1 MKMKISLQN
10 WIILGVL
17 ALTWGS
23 SFILIKQGLVA
34 FTPYQVGALR
44 LCFAGGVLAIWGIPN
59 LLKNIP
65 KKKIPYVAL
74 AGFTGNFVPMFLFPI
89 AQTRVSS
96 SMAGIL
102 DSLVPL
108 FILLFGALF
117 FQLRGTKNQVLGA
130 IIGFIGAVILIGGD
144 GLSGENSFWHCMI
157 IVLATALYGLNS
169 LILTKYL
176 NDVPSFQLS
185 SSLFTI
191 WLPPAILILFISG
204 FHTTFEGTTA
214 QWESLGFVAILGLV
228 GTATA
233 MILFY
238 KLIQETGSI
247 FSSMV
252 TYLMPVVS
260 VFWGFLVGEKI
271 TWLHIVGFLLIL
283 SGVYLTQKKGKT
295 ENIKTV

>member
-1 MKMKISLQN
+1 MKISLQN

-23 SFILIKQGLVA
+23 SFILIKQGLVS

-59 LLKNIP
+59 LIKRIP
-65 KKKIPYVAL
+65 KNKIGYVAL

-89 AQTRVSS
+89 AQTQVSS

-117 FQLRGTKNQVLGA
+117 FQLRGTKNQILGA
-130 IIGFIGAVILIGGD
+130 IIGFVGAVILIGGD
-144 GLSGENSFWHCMI
+144 GLTGENSFWHCMI
-157 IVLATALYGLNS
+157 IVFATALYGLNS

-176 NDVPSFQLS
+176 NDIPSFQLS

-191 WLPPAILILFISG
+191 WLPPAIIILLFSG
-204 FHTTFEGTTA
+204 FPTVFEGTVP
-214 QWESLGFVAILGLV
+214 QWQSLGFIAILGLI

-233 MILFY
+233 MILYY
-238 KLIQETGSI
+238 KLIQSTGPM

-260 VFWGFLVGEKI
+260 VFWGILVGEKI
-271 TWLHIVGFLLIL
+271 TWLHIVGFILIL
-283 SGVYLTQKKGKT
+283 SGVYLTQKPDKKQIET
-295 ENIKTV
+295 I

>member
-1 MKMKISLQN
+1 MKISLQN

-23 SFILIKQGLVA
+23 SFILIKQGLVS
-34 FTPYQVGALR
+34 FTPYQVRALR

-59 LLKNIP
+59 LIKRIP
-65 KKKIPYVAL
+65 KNKIGYVAL

-89 AQTRVSS
+89 AQTQVSS

-117 FQLRGTKNQVLGA
+117 FQLRGTKNQILGA
-130 IIGFIGAVILIGGD
+130 IIGFVGAVILIGGD
-144 GLSGENSFWHCMI
+144 GLTGENSFWHCMI
-157 IVLATALYGLNS
+157 IVFATALYGLNS

-176 NDVPSFQLS
+176 NDIPSFQLS

-191 WLPPAILILFISG
+191 WLPPAIIILLFSG
-204 FHTTFEGTTA
+204 FPTVFEGTTQ
-214 QWESLGFVAILGLV
+214 QWQSLGFIAILGLI

-233 MILFY
+233 MILYY
-238 KLIQETGSI
+238 KLIQSTGPM

-260 VFWGFLVGEKI
+260 VFWGILVGEKI
-271 TWLHIVGFLLIL
+271 TWLHIVGFILIL
-283 SGVYLTQKKGKT
+283 SGVYLTQKPDKKQI
-295 ENIKTV
+295 EII

>member
-1 MKMKISLQN
+1 MKVSLQN

-23 SFILIKQGLVA
+23 SFILIKQGLVS

-44 LCFAGGVLAIWGIPN
+44 LSFAGGILAIWGIPS
-59 LLKNIP
+59 LFKIP
-65 KKKIPYVAL
+65 RKKIPYVAL

-89 AQTRVSS
+89 AQTKVSS

-108 FILLFGALF
+108 FILLFGAMF
-117 FQLRGTKNQVLGA
+117 FQLRGTKNQILGA

-144 GLSGENSFWHCMI
+144 GLTGENSFWHCMI

-191 WLPPAILILFISG
+191 WLPPSILILFLSG
-204 FHTTFEGTTA
+204 FHSTFEGTPA
-214 QWESLGFVAILGLV
+214 QWESLGFVAILGLI

-247 FSSMV
+247 FASMV
-252 TYLMPVVS
+252 TYLMPIIS

-271 TWLHIVGFLLIL
+271 SWLHIVGFLLIL
-283 SGVYLTQKKGKT
+283 SGVYLTQKKDKK
-295 ENIKTV
+295 EIISQ

>member
-1 MKMKISLQN
+1 MKISLQN

-23 SFILIKQGLVA
+23 SFILIKQGLVS

-44 LCFAGGVLAIWGIPN
+44 LCFAGGVLAFWGIPN
-59 LLKNIP
+59 LIKRIP
-65 KKKIPYVAL
+65 KNKIGYVAL

-89 AQTRVSS
+89 AQTQVSS

-117 FQLRGTKNQVLGA
+117 FQLRGTKNQILGA

-144 GLSGENSFWHCMI
+144 GLTGENSFWHCMI
-157 IVLATALYGLNS
+157 IVFATALYGLNS

-176 NDVPSFQLS
+176 NDIPSFQLS

-191 WLPPAILILFISG
+191 WLPPAIIILLFSG
-204 FHTTFEGTTA
+204 FPTVFEGTTQ

-228 GTATA
+228 GTAIA

-238 KLIQETGSI
+238 KLIQETGSM

-252 TYLMPVVS
+252 TYLMPIVS

-271 TWLHIVGFLLIL
+271 TWLHIVGFILIL
-283 SGVYLTQKKGKT
+283 SGVYLTQKPDKKQIET
-295 ENIKTV
+295 I

>member
-1 MKMKISLQN
+1 MKISLQN

-23 SFILIKQGLVA
+23 SFILIKQGLVS

-44 LCFAGGVLAIWGIPN
+44 LCFAGGVLAFWGIPN
-59 LLKNIP
+59 LIKRIP
-65 KKKIPYVAL
+65 KNKIGYVAL

-89 AQTRVSS
+89 AQTQVSS

-117 FQLRGTKNQVLGA
+117 FQLRGTKNQILGA

-144 GLSGENSFWHCMI
+144 GLTGENSFWHCMI
-157 IVLATALYGLNS
+157 IVFATALYGLNS

-176 NDVPSFQLS
+176 NDIPSFQLS

-191 WLPPAILILFISG
+191 WLPPAIIILLFSG
-204 FHTTFEGTTA
+204 FPTVFEGTVP
-214 QWESLGFVAILGLV
+214 QWQSLGFIAILGLI

-233 MILFY
+233 MILYY
-238 KLIQETGSI
+238 KLIQSTGPM

-260 VFWGFLVGEKI
+260 VFWGILVGEKI
-271 TWLHIVGFLLIL
+271 TWLHIIGFILIL
-283 SGVYLTQKKGKT
+283 SGVYLTQKPDKKQIET
-295 ENIKTV
+295 I

>member
-1 MKMKISLQN
+1 MKMKVSLQN

-23 SFILIKQGLVA
+23 SFILIKQGLVS

-44 LCFAGGVLAIWGIPN
+44 LCFAGGILAIWGIPN
-59 LLKNIP
+59 LIKRIP
-65 KKKIPYVAL
+65 RNKIPYVAL

-89 AQTRVSS
+89 AQTQVSS

-117 FQLRGTKNQVLGA
+117 FQLKGTKNQILGA
-130 IIGFIGAVILIGGD
+130 IIGFVGAVILIGGD
-144 GLSGENSFWHCMI
+144 GLTGENSFWHCML

-176 NDVPSFQLS
+176 NDIPSFQLS

-191 WLPPAILILFISG
+191 WLPPAIIILFLSG
-204 FHTTFEGTTA
+204 FHTTFEGTA
-214 QWESLGFVAILGLV
+214 LQWQSLGFVAILGLI

-233 MILFY
+233 MILYY
-238 KLIQETGSI
+238 KLIQSTGPM

-252 TYLMPVVS
+252 TYLMPIVS
-260 VFWGFLVGEKI
+260 VFWGFIVGEKI

-283 SGVYLTQKKGKT
+283 SGVYLTQKPDKKEIQT
-295 ENIKTV
+295 T

>member
-1 MKMKISLQN
+1 MKISLQN
-10 WIILGVL
+10 WIILAVL

-23 SFILIKQGLVA
+23 SFILIKQGLTS
-34 FTPYQVGALR
+34 FSPYQVGALR
-44 LCFAGGVLAIWGIPN
+44 LCFAGGVLALFGVPN
-59 LLKNIP
+59 LFKIP
-65 KKKIPYVAL
+65 SKKIPYVIL

-89 AQTRVSS
+89 AQTQVSS

-117 FQLRGTKNQVLGA
+117 FQVRGTKNQILGA
-130 IIGFIGAVILIGGD
+130 VIGFVGAVILIGGD
-144 GLSGENSFWHCMI
+144 GLTGENSFWYCMI

-191 WLPPAILILFISG
+191 WLPPALLVLFLSG
-204 FHTTFEGTTA
+204 FHTTFVGTTL
-214 QWESLGFVAILGLV
+214 QWQSLGFVAILGLV

-233 MILFY
+233 MILYY
-238 KLIQETGSI
+238 KLIQSTGPM

-252 TYLMPVVS
+252 TYLMPIVS

-271 TWLHIVGFLLIL
+271 TWLHIAGFLLIL
-283 SGVYLTQKKGKT
+283 SGVYLTQKKNKN
-295 ENIKTV
+295 EVDEI

>member
-1 MKMKISLQN
+1 MKIELKH

-34 FTPYQVGALR
+34 YTPYQVGALR
-44 LCFAGGVLAIWGIPN
+44 LTIAGGILAIWGIPS
-59 LLKNIP
+59 LFKIP
-65 KKKIPYVAL
+65 KNKLKYVAL
-74 AGFTGNFVPMFLFPI
+74 AGFCGNFIPMFLFPM
-89 AQTRVSS
+89 AQTHVSS

-117 FQLRGTKNQVLGA
+117 FNIKGTKNQVLGA
-130 IIGFIGAVILIGGD
+130 IIGFIGAVLLIGGD
-144 GLSGENSFWHCMI
+144 GFSGENSLLHCLL

-169 LILTKYL
+169 LILTRYL

-185 SSLFTI
+185 SALFTI
-191 WLPPAILILFISG
+191 WLLPSVFILIVSG
-204 FHTTFEGTTA
+204 FFDVFEGTE
-214 QWESLGFVAILGLV
+214 QQLKSLGFVAILGLL
-228 GTATA
+228 GTALA

-238 KLIQETGSI
+238 RLIQSTGSM
-247 FSSMV
+247 FASMV

-271 TWLHIVGFLLIL
+271 SWIHLFGFGMIL
-283 SGVYLTQKKGKT
+283 SGVYLTQKKEK
-295 ENIKTV
+295 ELQKI